1 MSESPSPEIYSSPLA
16 QRFASREMLENFSE
30 LKKFR
35 TWRRVWVALA
45 EAEHEL
51 GVKAVTEKQIK
62 ELRQHQD
69 DVNLDVAREFEAK
82 FRHDVMAHIHAY
94 GKQCP
99 DAAKIIHLGA
109 TSCDITDKA
118 DIIIMRDGLLILRRK
133 LVNLIDRLGTFA
145 EKYKDLPTLG
155 WTHFQ
160 PAQLTTV
167 GKRACLWAQD
177 FLLDLHEI
185 ESRLDNL
192 QLRGI
197 KGATGTQMSFLEL
210 FAPDRE
216 KVVLLEQLVVK
227 KLGFE
232 TKPFAVTG
240 QTYPRKLDALILN
253 AVCGIAQSAHK
264 FANDVRLL
272 QNLREI
278 EEPFEAESQ
287 VGSSAM
293 PYKRNPMRC
302 ERITGLARFLICLEP
317 NAALNAAEQWLER
330 TLDDSSNRR
339 LSLSEAFL
347 TADAILH
354 VALNVA
360 SGLVVREE
368 MIARNVQRELPF
380 MLTEHILMSTVE
392 SGGHRQEMHE
402 AIRRHSIAAAEA
414 IRAGSEKNDLFDRLA
429 KDPLFQKKIK
439 GLRRLL
445 HSKFAD
451 VHVGLAPLQ
460 VVAFVKSEV
469 QPVRKKYAADLNRSK
484 HELRV

>member
-35 TWRRVWVALA
+35 TWRKVWVALA

-51 GVKAVTEKQIK
+51 GVKAVTAKQIR
-62 ELRQHQD
+62 ELRAHQD
-69 DVNLDVAREFEAK
+69 DINLDVAREFEAK
-82 FRHDVMAHIHAY
+82 LRHDVMAHIHAF

-99 DAAKIIHLGA
+99 NAAKIIHLGA
-109 TSCDITDKA
+109 TSCDITDNA

-177 FLLDLHEI
+177 FLLDLNEI
-185 ESRLDNL
+185 ESRLETL

-210 FAPDRE
+210 FADEPE
-216 KVVLLEQLVVK
+216 KVELLEQLVVK

-264 FANDVRLL
+264 FANDIRLL
-272 QNLREI
+272 QHLREV

-293 PYKRNPMRC
+293 AYKRNPMRC

-354 VALNVA
+354 IAINVA
-360 SGLVVREE
+360 SGLVVRPE
-368 MIARNVQRELPF
+368 MIKRNTDREIPF
-380 MLTEHILMSTVE
+380 MVTELIIMIGVKA
-392 SGGHRQEMHE
+392 GADRQELHE
-402 AIRRHSIAAAEA
+402 LIRKHSVATAEA
-414 IRAGSEKNDLFDRLA
+414 IRSGAEKNDLLERLA
-429 KDPLFQKKIK
+429 GDPL
-439 GLRRLL
+439 LL
-445 HSKFAD
+445 KSRENIRSIAINSAVFT
-451 VHVGLAPLQ
+451 GLAGPQ
-460 VVAFVKSEV
+460 VSSFLNEHVAPIRKRYARDLD
-469 QPVRKKYAADLNRSK
+469 RKKADL
-484 HELRV
+484 RV

>member
-1 MSESPSPEIYSSPLA
+1 MPESSSPEIYSSPLA

-51 GVKAVTEKQIK
+51 GVKAVTEEQLK
-62 ELRQHQD
+62 ELRAHQD
-69 DVNLDVAREFEAK
+69 EINLDVAREFEAK
-82 FRHDVMAHIHAY
+82 FRHDVMAHVHAY

-99 DAAKIIHLGA
+99 NAVKIIHLGA
-109 TSCDITDKA
+109 TSCDITDNA

-145 EKYKDLPTLG
+145 ETYKDLPTLG

-177 FLLDLHEI
+177 FLLDLNEI

-210 FAPDRE
+210 FADDPE
-216 KVVLLEQLVVK
+216 KVEALEQLVVK

-232 TKPFAVTG
+232 TTPFAVTG
-240 QTYPRKLDALILN
+240 QTYPRKLDAMVLN

-264 FANDVRLL
+264 FANDIRLL
-272 QNLREI
+272 QHLREV

-287 VGSSAM
+287 IGSSAM
-293 PYKRNPMRC
+293 AYKRNPMRC

-354 VALNVA
+354 IALNVA

-368 MIARNVQRELPF
+368 MIKRNAERELPF
-380 MLTEHILMSTVE
+380 MATEFYLMVAVRE
-392 SGGHRQEMHE
+392 GRDRQVMHE
-402 AIRRHSIAAAEA
+402 AIRKHSIAAAEA
-414 IRAGSEKNDLFDRLA
+414 LRNGAPNNDLLDRLA
-429 KDPLFQKKIK
+429 ADPLFTKLM
-439 GLRRLL
+439 GAFRETTAP
-445 HSKFAD
+445 KFYEMYA
-451 VHVGLAPLQ
+451 GRAPEQ
-460 VVAFVKSEV
+460 VDAFLKSTIE
-469 QPVRKKYAADLNRSK
+469 PVRKRYAGDLDSKKADL
-484 HELRV
+484 RV

>member
-1 MSESPSPEIYSSPLA
+1 MSESSPPEIYSSPLA

-51 GVKAVTEKQIK
+51 GVKAVTEEQVQ
-62 ELRQHQD
+62 ELRAHQD
-69 DVNLDVAREFEAK
+69 DINLDVAREFEAK
-82 FRHDVMAHIHAY
+82 FRHNVMAHVHAY

-99 DAAKIIHLGA
+99 NAAKIIHLGA
-109 TSCDITDKA
+109 TSCDITDNA
-118 DIIIMRDGLLILRRK
+118 DIIIMHDGLLILRRK

-177 FLLDLHEI
+177 FILDLREI
-185 ESRLDNL
+185 ESRLKNL
-192 QLRGI
+192 PLRGI
-197 KGATGTQMSFLEL
+197 KGATGTQMSFVELLADYRKVIQLE
-210 FAPDRE
+210 
-216 KVVLLEQLVVK
+216 KLVTK

-232 TKPFAVTG
+232 ENFPVTG
-240 QTYPRKLDALILN
+240 QTYPRKLDALILS

-272 QNLREI
+272 QHLREV

-287 VGSSAM
+287 IGSSAM
-293 PYKRNPMRC
+293 AYKRNPMRC

-339 LSLSEAFL
+339 LSLPEAFL

-354 VALNVA
+354 IALNVT
-360 SGLVVREE
+360 SGLVVRPE
-368 MIARNVQRELPF
+368 MIKRNAARELPF
-380 MLTEHILMSTVE
+380 MVTEEILMALVNA
-392 SGGHRQEMHE
+392 GGNRQHLHE
-402 AIRRHSIAAAEA
+402 AIRKHSIAAAEA
-414 IRAGSEKNDLFDRLA
+414 MREGGERNDLIERLA
-429 KDPLFQKKIK
+429 EDPLFAGIAE
-439 GLRRLL
+439 LL
-445 HSKFAD
+445 KSKMGD
-451 VHVGLAPLQ
+451 QGRYVGSAPYQVEAYVRTYLAQ
-460 VVAFVKSEV
+460 VRE
-469 QPVRKKYAADLNRSK
+469 RYAAELDRK
-484 HELRV
+484 AAELRV

>member
-1 MSESPSPEIYSSPLA
+1 MSESSSPEIYSSPLA

-35 TWRRVWVALA
+35 TWRKVWVALA

-51 GVKAVTEKQIK
+51 GVKAVTEEQIR
-62 ELRQHQD
+62 ELRAHQD
-69 DVNLDVAREFEAK
+69 DINLDVAREFESK
-82 FRHDVMAHIHAY
+82 FRHDVMAHVHAY

-109 TSCDITDKA
+109 TSCDITDNA
-118 DIIIMRDGLLILRRK
+118 DLIIMRDGLVILRRK

-177 FLLDLHEI
+177 FLLDLNEI
-185 ESRLDNL
+185 ESRLNNL
-192 QLRGI
+192 PLRGI

-210 FAPDRE
+210 FADEPE
-216 KVVLLEQLVVK
+216 KVALLEKLVVK

-232 TKPFAVTG
+232 NVFPVTG

-264 FANDVRLL
+264 FANDIRLL
-272 QNLREI
+272 QHLREV

-287 VGSSAM
+287 IGSSAM
-293 PYKRNPMRC
+293 AYKRNPMRC

-354 VALNVA
+354 IALNVA
-360 SGLVVREE
+360 SGLVVWTD
-368 MIARNVQRELPF
+368 MINRNAELELPF
-380 MLTEHILMSTVE
+380 MVTEGWIMRLVKLGLDRQQVHEVIRKHSVAVAKDLRAGAHYNDLLERLAADPLIQSVPFIDDTRRDPMHFVGNAPIQVE
-392 SGGHRQEMHE
+392 SFLKS
-402 AIRRHSIAAAEA
+402 A
-414 IRAGSEKNDLFDRLA
+414 
-429 KDPLFQKKIK
+429 
-439 GLRRLL
+439 
-445 HSKFAD
+445 
-451 VHVGLAPLQ
+451 
-460 VVAFVKSEV
+460 VA
-469 QPVRKKYAADLNRSK
+469 PVRKRYASELDANNA
-484 HELRV
+484 ELRV

>member
-62 ELRQHQD
+62 ELRAQQD
-69 DVNLDVAREFEAK
+69 DINLADARELEAK
-82 FRHDVMAHIHAY
+82 LRHDVMAHIHAY

-109 TSCDITDKA
+109 TSCDITDNA

-145 EKYKDLPTLG
+145 AKYKNLPTLG

-177 FLLDLHEI
+177 FLLDLNEI

-210 FAPDRE
+210 FADKPE
-216 KVVLLEQLVVK
+216 KVELLEQLVVK

-264 FANDVRLL
+264 FANDIRLL
-272 QNLREI
+272 QHLREV

-293 PYKRNPMRC
+293 AYKRNPMRC

-354 VALNVA
+354 IATNVA
-360 SGLVVREE
+360 SGLVVRPE
-368 MIARNVQRELPF
+368 MIKRNANREIPF
-380 MLTEHILMSTVE
+380 MVTELIIMTGVKA
-392 SGGHRQEMHE
+392 GADRQELHE
-402 AIRRHSIAAAEA
+402 LIRKHSVATAEA
-414 IRAGSEKNDLFDRLA
+414 IRAGAEKNDLLERLA
-429 KDPLFQKKIK
+429 GDPL
-439 GLRRLL
+439 LL
-445 HSKFAD
+445 KSRESIRSIAINPAVFT
-451 VHVGLAPLQ
+451 GLAGPQ
-460 VVAFVKSEV
+460 VSSFLKQHVAPIRRRYARDLDS
-469 QPVRKKYAADLNRSK
+469 KKT
-484 HELRV
+484 ELRV

>member
-1 MSESPSPEIYSSPLA
+1 MSEPSSPEIYSSPLA
-16 QRFASREMLENFSE
+16 HRFASREMLENFSE

-51 GVKAVTEKQIK
+51 GVKAVTEEQIQ
-62 ELRQHQD
+62 ELRAHQD
-69 DVNLDVAREFEAK
+69 DINLDVAREFEAK

-99 DAAKIIHLGA
+99 NAAKIIHLGA
-109 TSCDITDKA
+109 TSCDITDNA

-177 FLLDLHEI
+177 FLLDLNEI

-197 KGATGTQMSFLEL
+197 KGATGTQASFL
-210 FAPDRE
+210 F
-216 KVVLLEQLVVK
+216 LLPKRVPQLDLLVVK

-232 TKPFAVTG
+232 KKPFAVTG

-264 FANDVRLL
+264 FANDIRLL
-272 QNLREI
+272 QHLREV

-287 VGSSAM
+287 VGSSALA
-293 PYKRNPMRC
+293 YKRNPMRC

-339 LSLSEAFL
+339 LSLPEAFL

-354 VALNVA
+354 IALNVA
-360 SGLVVREE
+360 SGLVVRPE
-368 MIARNVQRELPF
+368 MITRNTDRELPF
-380 MLTEHILMSTVE
+380 MLTEWIIVAGVKAGAS
-392 SGGHRQEMHE
+392 RQELHE
-402 AIRRHSIAAAEA
+402 IIRKHSIAAAEA
-414 IRAGSEKNDLFDRLA
+414 IRAGTENNDLLERLA
-429 KDPLFQKKIK
+429 GDPVFLKT
-439 GLRRLL
+439 GLDLR
-445 HSKFAD
+445 SIGMKPIAFT
-451 VHVGLAPLQ
+451 GLAGRQ
-460 VVAFVKSEV
+460 VSSFLNEQVA
-469 QPVRKKYAADLNRSK
+469 PIRKRYAADLDAKKS
-484 HELRV
+484 ELRV

>member
-1 MSESPSPEIYSSPLA
+1 MSESVSPEIYSSPLA

-51 GVKAVTEKQIK
+51 GVKAVTEEQIQ
-62 ELRQHQD
+62 ELRAYQD
-69 DVNLDVAREFEAK
+69 DINLDVAREFEAK
-82 FRHDVMAHIHAY
+82 FRHDVMAHVHAY

-99 DAAKIIHLGA
+99 NAAKIIHLGA
-109 TSCDITDKA
+109 TSCDITDNA

-133 LVNLIDRLGTFA
+133 LVNLIDRLGIFA
-145 EKYKDLPTLG
+145 DKYKGMPTLG

-177 FLLDLHEI
+177 FLLDLNEI
-185 ESRLDNL
+185 ESRLTNL

-197 KGATGTQMSFLEL
+197 KGATGTQMSFVEL
-210 FAPDRE
+210 FADNPD
-216 KVVLLEQLVVK
+216 KVEALEQVVVK
-227 KLGFE
+227 KLGFR

-240 QTYPRKLDALILN
+240 QTYPRKLDALVLN

-264 FANDVRLL
+264 FANDIRLL
-272 QNLREI
+272 QHLREV

-287 VGSSAM
+287 IGSSAM
-293 PYKRNPMRC
+293 AYKRNPMRC

-354 VALNVA
+354 IALNVA
-360 SGLVVREE
+360 SGLVVRPE
-368 MIARNVQRELPF
+368 MIKRNTDRELPF
-380 MLTEHILMSTVE
+380 MLTEYVLMQSVKA
-392 SGGHRQEMHE
+392 GGDRQAVHE
-402 AIRRHSIAAAEA
+402 VIRRHSVAAAEA
-414 IRAGSEKNDLFDRLA
+414 IRTGAEKNDLLVRLGN
-429 KDPLFQKKIK
+429 DPLFLKA
-439 GLRRLL
+439 GLKLL
-445 HSKFAD
+445 SIDMNPERFTGNAATQ
-451 VHVGLAPLQ
+451 VSAFLSLHVA
-460 VVAFVKSEV
+460 
-469 QPVRKKYAADLNRSK
+469 PVRNRYAGDLDSKKADL
-484 HELRV
+484 RV

>member
-1 MSESPSPEIYSSPLA
+1 MPGSPSPEVYSSPLA

-51 GVKAVTEKQIK
+51 GVKAVTEEQIQ
-62 ELRQHQD
+62 ELRAHQED
-69 DVNLDVAREFEAK
+69 INLDVAREFEAK

-99 DAAKIIHLGA
+99 NAAKIIHLGA
-109 TSCDITDKA
+109 TSCDITDNA
-118 DIIIMRDGLLILRRK
+118 DIIILRDGLLILRRK

-177 FLLDLHEI
+177 FLLDLNEI
-185 ESRLDNL
+185 ESRLNNL

-210 FAPDRE
+210 FGDNPE
-216 KVVLLEQLVVK
+216 KVELLEQLVVK

-240 QTYPRKLDALILN
+240 QTYPRKIDALILN

-264 FANDVRLL
+264 FANDIRLL
-272 QNLREI
+272 QHLREV
-278 EEPFEAESQ
+278 EEPFESESQ
-287 VGSSAM
+287 IGSSAM
-293 PYKRNPMRC
+293 AYKRNPMRC

-354 VALNVA
+354 IALNVA
-360 SGLVVREE
+360 SGLVVRTD
-368 MIARNVQRELPF
+368 MINRNAELELPF
-380 MLTEHILMSTVE
+380 MVTEGWNMKLVKL
-392 SGGHRQEMHE
+392 GLDRQQVHE
-402 AIRRHSIAAAEA
+402 VIRKHSIAVAETL
-414 IRAGSEKNDLFDRLA
+414 RAGAQYNDLLERLA
-429 KDPLFQKKIK
+429 ADPLIQSVPFIDDT
-439 GLRRLL
+439 RRDPR
-445 HSKFAD
+445 HF
-451 VHVGLAPLQ
+451 VGNAPIQ
-460 VVAFVKSEV
+460 VASFLKCAVA
-469 QPVRKKYAADLNRSK
+469 PVRKRYAGDLDSK
-484 HELRV
+484 TAELRV

>member
-1 MSESPSPEIYSSPLA
+1 MSESSSPEIYSSPLA

-35 TWRRVWVALA
+35 TWRKVWVALA

-51 GVKAVTEKQIK
+51 GVKAVTEEQIQ
-62 ELRQHQD
+62 ELRAHQD
-69 DVNLDVAREFEAK
+69 DINLDDAREFESK

-99 DAAKIIHLGA
+99 NAAKIIHLGA
-109 TSCDITDKA
+109 TSCDITDNA

-177 FLLDLHEI
+177 FLLDLDEI
-185 ESRLDNL
+185 ERLRKHL
-192 QLRGI
+192 PLRGI

-210 FAPDRE
+210 LAAELQKVDALE
-216 KVVLLEQLVVK
+216 KLVVK
-227 KLGFE
+227 KLEFDNV
-232 TKPFAVTG
+232 FLVTG

-264 FANDVRLL
+264 FANDIRLL
-272 QNLREI
+272 QHLREI
-278 EEPFEAESQ
+278 EEPFDAESQ
-287 VGSSAM
+287 IGSSAM

-302 ERITGLARFLICLEP
+302 ERITGLSRFLICLGP

-354 VALNVA
+354 IALNVA
-360 SGLVVREE
+360 SGLVVRQE
-368 MIARNVQRELPF
+368 MIRRNAQRELPF
-380 MLTEHILMSTVE
+380 MTTEFLLMIAAK
-392 SGGHRQEMHE
+392 SGGDRQNLHE
-402 AIRRHSIAAAEA
+402 AIRKHSIAAAEA
-414 IRAGSEKNDLFDRLA
+414 LRAGSERNDLLDRLVG
-429 KDPLFQKKIK
+429 DPLFAGVKED
-439 GLRRLL
+439 LR
-445 HSKFAD
+445 KFFD
-451 VHVGLAPLQ
+451 PESL
-460 VVAFVKSEV
+460 EV
-469 QPVRKKYAADLNRSK
+469 FTGAAADQVDAFLKGSFARVRTDNKADLDKKSAD
-484 HELRV
+484 LRV

>member
-35 TWRRVWVALA
+35 TWRKVWVALA

-51 GVKAVTEKQIK
+51 GVKAVTAKQIR
-62 ELRQHQD
+62 ELRAHQD
-69 DVNLDVAREFEAK
+69 DINLDVAREFEAK
-82 FRHDVMAHIHAY
+82 LRHDVMAHIHAY

-99 DAAKIIHLGA
+99 NAAKIIHLGA
-109 TSCDITDKA
+109 TSCDITDNA

-177 FLLDLHEI
+177 FLLDLQEI
-185 ESRLDNL
+185 ESRVDLL
-192 QLRGI
+192 PLRGV
-197 KGATGTQMSFLEL
+197 KGATGTQLSFLEL
-210 FAPDRE
+210 FGDAK
-216 KVVLLEQLVVK
+216 KVERLEQLVVK
-227 KLGFE
+227 KLGFRF
-232 TKPFAVTG
+232 PFLVTG

-264 FANDVRLL
+264 FANDIRLL
-272 QNLREI
+272 QHLREV
-278 EEPFEAESQ
+278 EEPFEAENQ

-293 PYKRNPMRC
+293 AYKRNPMRC

-339 LSLSEAFL
+339 LSLPEAFL

-354 VALNVA
+354 IALNVV
-360 SGLVVREE
+360 SGLVVRPE
-368 MIARNVQRELPF
+368 MIQCNVARELPF
-380 MLTEHILMSTVE
+380 MATEAVLMAGVKADGDRQQLHE
-392 SGGHRQEMHE
+392 S
-402 AIRRHSIAAAEA
+402 IRRHSIAAAEA
-414 IRAGSEKNDLFDRLA
+414 MRAGANANDLLARLA
-429 KDPLFQKKIK
+429 GDPLF
-439 GLRRLL
+439 
-445 HSKFAD
+445 A
-451 VHVGLAPLQ
+451 
-460 VVAFVKSEV
+460 
-469 QPVRKKYAADLNRSK
+469 PVRKELASLADPMRFVGRAPEQTKAFLESAVSPIRKHYAGDIDRKNADL
-484 HELRV
+484 RV

>member
-1 MSESPSPEIYSSPLA
+1 
-16 QRFASREMLENFSE
+16 
-30 LKKFR
+30 
-35 TWRRVWVALA
+35 
-45 EAEHEL
+45 
-51 GVKAVTEKQIK
+51 
-62 ELRQHQD
+62 
-69 DVNLDVAREFEAK
+69 
-82 FRHDVMAHIHAY
+82 MAHIHAY

-109 TSCDITDKA
+109 TSCDITDNA

-145 EKYKDLPTLG
+145 AKYKNLPTLG

-177 FLLDLHEI
+177 FLLDLNEI

-210 FAPDRE
+210 FADKPE
-216 KVVLLEQLVVK
+216 KVELLEQLVVK

-264 FANDVRLL
+264 FANDIRLL
-272 QNLREI
+272 QHLREV

-293 PYKRNPMRC
+293 AYKRNPMRC

-354 VALNVA
+354 
-360 SGLVVREE
+360 
-368 MIARNVQRELPF
+368 IATQR
-380 MLTEHILMSTVE
+380 
-392 SGGHRQEMHE
+392 
-402 AIRRHSIAAAEA
+402 
-414 IRAGSEKNDLFDRLA
+414 
-429 KDPLFQKKIK
+429 
-439 GLRRLL
+439 GLRPRRPAGDDQA
-445 HSKFAD
+445 KC
-451 VHVGLAPLQ
+451 
-460 VVAFVKSEV
+460 
-469 QPVRKKYAADLNRSK
+469 
-484 HELRV
+484 